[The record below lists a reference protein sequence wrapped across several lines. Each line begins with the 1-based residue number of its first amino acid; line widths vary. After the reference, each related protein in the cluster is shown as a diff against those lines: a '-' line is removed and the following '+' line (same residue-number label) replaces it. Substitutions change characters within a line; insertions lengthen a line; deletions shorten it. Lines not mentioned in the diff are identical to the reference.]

1 MLAYTNYES
10 DNRVRRYAE
19 TLAKRGDQVDVI
31 ALCGNSRQREK
42 QINGITVSRIQNR
55 DFNDRSK
62 WTYASRLLRFLCRSS
77 VSMARLHIR
86 NRYDVIH
93 VHNMP
98 DFLVFAAWYP
108 KLTGAR
114 LILDIHDIVPERF
127 ANEFKTRLRT
137 AYVKLLQAIE
147 KMSASFVDHV
157 IVSNRLWRDSVSARS
172 LEQGNCFVNGH
183 GLRQTLVTRGYRHA
197 ERNSWDQKS
206 QEYLDLVDS
215 LSTERFDSVQP
226 PATIDFGLPESHP
239 RQTNASPMPKEIG
252 QLAIKLQRSST
263 ASASKIE

>member
-1 MLAYTNYES
+1 
-10 DNRVRRYAE
+10 
-19 TLAKRGDQVDVI
+19 
-31 ALCGNSRQREK
+31 
-42 QINGITVSRIQNR
+42 
-55 DFNDRSK
+55 
-62 WTYASRLLRFLCRSS
+62 
-77 VSMARLHIR
+77 MARLHIR

-93 VHNMP
+93 VHNVP

-108 KLTGAR
+108 KLSGAR
-114 LILDIHDIVPERF
+114 LILDIHDIV
-127 ANEFKTRLRT
+127 RT

-157 IVSNRLWRDSVSARS
+157 IVSNRLWRDPVSARS

-183 GLRQTLVTRGYRHA
+183 GLRQTLVTRGYRYA
-197 ERNSWDQKS
+197 ERNSWDQKN

-215 LSTERFDSVQP
+215 LSTERFDSLQP